1 MRTIERSRKDILYLP
16 MMLKIYFRL
25 RAFLSHYSPRGQG
38 LVEYALL
45 ILLVGLAVIVM
56 LALFGRGVGN
66 MFSNII
72 ANV

>member
-1 MRTIERSRKDILYLP
+1 MRAIEHYRKDILYLP
-16 MMLKIYFRL
+16 VMLKIYFRL
-25 RAFLSHYSPRGQG
+25 RAFFYHHSPRGQG

>member
-1 MRTIERSRKDILYLP
+1 MNTIERYRKDVLYLP

-25 RAFLSHYSPRGQG
+25 RAFLYHYSPRGQG

>member
-1 MRTIERSRKDILYLP
+1 MRPIERYRTFILYLA
-16 MMLKIYFRL
+16 MMLEIYFRL
-25 RAFLSHYSPRGQG
+25 RAFLSYFSPRGQG

-72 ANV
+72 SNV

>member
-1 MRTIERSRKDILYLP
+1 MNTIERYRKDILYLP
-16 MMLKIYFRL
+16 MMLNIYFRL
-25 RAFLSHYSPRGQG
+25 RAFLSNYSPRGQG

-72 ANV
+72 SNV